1 MKKMVDIKLEGE
13 WFLIEKKVLFWAT
26 QPHPDYVN
34 LALEVWDDVVTERL
48 PHAIIEYPWEY
59 DIMWIWAKVFL
70 WKDNKLNYLLNI
82 DWKKI
87 WIIQTPKILEED
99 EVTGM
104 DWWLYLDD
112 AVEKRLDQLE
122 MVGKKLKLV
131 VSDWQLEIEEKWDN
145 ANEET
150 TTKVKE
156 SWDEDE
162 E

>member
-1 MKKMVDIKLEGE
+1 MVDIRLEWE

-34 LALEVWDDVVTERL
+34 LALEVWEDVVTERL

-87 WIIQTPKILEED
+87 GIIQTPKILEED

-122 MVGKKLKLV
+122 MVWKKLKLV

-145 ANEET
+145 ANDEPTEKTKASAEE
-150 TTKVKE
+150 
-156 SWDEDE
+156 E
-162 E
+162 EE

>member
-1 MKKMVDIKLEGE
+1 MVDIKLEWE

-34 LALEVWDDVVTERL
+34 LALEVWEDVVTERL
-48 PHAIIEYPWEY
+48 PHAIIEYPGEY

-82 DWKKI
+82 NWKKI

-99 EVTGM
+99 EVTWM

-122 MVGKKLKLV
+122 MVWKKLKLV

-145 ANEET
+145 ANDEPTEKAKKEEN
-150 TTKVKE
+150 
-156 SWDEDE
+156 EDE

>member
-1 MKKMVDIKLEGE
+1 MVDIKLEWE

-122 MVGKKLKLV
+122 MVWKKLKLV
-131 VSDWQLEIEEKWDN
+131 VADWQLEIEEKWDN
-145 ANEET
+145 ANDEPAEKAKPSEIEE
-150 TTKVKE
+150 E
-156 SWDEDE
+156 
-162 E
+162 

>member
-1 MKKMVDIKLEGE
+1 MIDIKLEWE

-34 LALEVWDDVVTERL
+34 LALEVWEDVVTERL

-59 DIMWIWAKVFL
+59 DIMWVWAKVFL

-82 DWKKI
+82 NWKKI

-99 EVTGM
+99 EVTWM
-104 DWWLYLDD
+104 DCWLYLDD

-131 VSDWQLEIEEKWDN
+131 VDGWNLVIEEKWDN
-145 ANEET
+145 ANDEAAE
-150 TTKVKE
+150 KMK
-156 SWDEDE
+156 DEDRDE
-162 E
+162 D

>member
-1 MKKMVDIKLEGE
+1 MVDIKLEGE

-34 LALEVWDDVVTERL
+34 LALEVWEDVVTERL
-48 PHAIIEYPWEY
+48 PHAIIEYPGEY

-82 DWKKI
+82 GWKKI

-99 EVTGM
+99 EVTWM
-104 DWWLYLDD
+104 DWRLYLDD

-122 MVGKKLKLV
+122 MVWKKLKLV

-145 ANEET
+145 ASDEPTEKAT
-150 TTKVKE
+150 ASAE
-156 SWDEDE
+156 EDE

>member
-1 MKKMVDIKLEGE
+1 MVDIKLEWE

-26 QPHPDYVN
+26 QPHQDYVN
-34 LALEVWDDVVTERL
+34 LALEVWEDVVTERL
-48 PHAIIEYPWEY
+48 PHAIIEYPGEY
-59 DIMWIWAKVFL
+59 DIMWVWAKVFL

-82 DWKKI
+82 NWKKI

-104 DWWLYLDD
+104 DRWLYLDD

-122 MVGKKLKLV
+122 MVWKKLKLV

-145 ANEET
+145 AN
-150 TTKVKE
+150 
-156 SWDEDE
+156 DEPSDKSKNSEANDE

>member
-1 MKKMVDIKLEGE
+1 MVDIKLEWE

-26 QPHPDYVN
+26 QPHQDYVN
-34 LALEVWDDVVTERL
+34 LALEVWEDVVTERL
-48 PHAIIEYPWEY
+48 PHAIIEYPGEY
-59 DIMWIWAKVFL
+59 DIMWVWAKVFL

-82 DWKKI
+82 NWKKI

-104 DWWLYLDD
+104 DRWLYLDD

-145 ANEET
+145 AN
-150 TTKVKE
+150 
-156 SWDEDE
+156 DEPSDKSNNSEANDE

>member
-1 MKKMVDIKLEGE
+1 MVDIKLEGE

-34 LALEVWDDVVTERL
+34 LALEVWEDVVTERL

-59 DIMWIWAKVFL
+59 DIMGVWAKVFL

-82 DWKKI
+82 NWKKI
-87 WIIQTPKILEED
+87 GIIQTPKILEED

-122 MVGKKLKLV
+122 MVWKKLKLV
-131 VSDWQLEIEEKWDN
+131 VENWQLEIEEKWDN
-145 ANEET
+145 AN
-150 TTKVKE
+150 
-156 SWDEDE
+156 DEPTDKSNNSEVENDE

>member
-1 MKKMVDIKLEGE
+1 MVDIKLEGE

-34 LALEVWDDVVTERL
+34 LALEVWEDVVTERL

-59 DIMWIWAKVFL
+59 DIMWVWAKVFL

-82 DWKKI
+82 NWKKI

-99 EVTGM
+99 EVTWM

-122 MVGKKLKLV
+122 MVWKKLKLV
-131 VSDWQLEIEEKWDN
+131 VEDWQLEIEEKGDN
-145 ANEET
+145 AND
-150 TTKVKE
+150 E
-156 SWDEDE
+156 STDKLKSSEDEDE

>member
-1 MKKMVDIKLEGE
+1 MVDIKLEWE

-34 LALEVWDDVVTERL
+34 LALEVWEDVVTERL

-59 DIMWIWAKVFL
+59 DIMWVWAKVFL

-82 DWKKI
+82 NWKKI
-87 WIIQTPKILEED
+87 GIIQTPKILEED
-99 EVTGM
+99 EVTWM

-112 AVEKRLDQLE
+112 SVEKRLDQLE

-131 VSDWQLEIEEKWDN
+131 VTDWKLEIEEKWDN
-145 ANEET
+145 ANDEPTEK
-150 TTKVKE
+150 TKK
-156 SWDEDE
+156 DEDSDE

>member
-1 MKKMVDIKLEGE
+1 MVDIKLEWE

-34 LALEVWDDVVTERL
+34 LASEVWEDVVTERL

-59 DIMWIWAKVFL
+59 DIMWVWAKVFL

-82 DWKKI
+82 NWKKI
-87 WIIQTPKILEED
+87 GIIQTPKILEED
-99 EVTGM
+99 EVTWM

-122 MVGKKLKLV
+122 MVWKKLKLLV
-131 VSDWQLEIEEKWDN
+131 QDWQLEVEEKWDN
-145 ANEET
+145 ANDEPTE
-150 TTKVKE
+150 KINK
-156 SWDEDE
+156 DEDSDDE
-162 E
+162 

>member
-1 MKKMVDIKLEGE
+1 MVDIKLEWE

-34 LALEVWDDVVTERL
+34 LALEVWEDVVTERL

-122 MVGKKLKLV
+122 MVWKKLKLV
-131 VSDWQLEIEEKWDN
+131 VEDWQLEIEEKWDN
-145 ANEET
+145 ASDET
-150 TTKVKE
+150 VNKVEKE
-156 SWDEDE
+156 EDE

>member
-1 MKKMVDIKLEGE
+1 M
-13 WFLIEKKVLFWAT
+13 
-26 QPHPDYVN
+26 
-34 LALEVWDDVVTERL
+34 
-48 PHAIIEYPWEY
+48 
-59 DIMWIWAKVFL
+59 
-70 WKDNKLNYLLNI
+70 
-82 DWKKI
+82 
-87 WIIQTPKILEED
+87 EED

-145 ANEET
+145 ASEET

>member
-1 MKKMVDIKLEGE
+1 MVDIRLEWE

-122 MVGKKLKLV
+122 MVWKKLKLV
-131 VSDWQLEIEEKWDN
+131 VEDWQLEIEEKWDN
-145 ANEET
+145 ASDET
-150 TTKVKE
+150 VNKVEKE
-156 SWDEDE
+156 EDE

>member
-1 MKKMVDIKLEGE
+1 MVDIKLEWE

-34 LALEVWDDVVTERL
+34 LALEVWEDVVTERL

-145 ANEET
+145 ASEET

>member
-1 MKKMVDIKLEGE
+1 MVDIKLEGE

-34 LALEVWDDVVTERL
+34 LALEVWEDVVTERL

-59 DIMWIWAKVFL
+59 DIMWVWAKAFL

-82 DWKKI
+82 NWKKI

-104 DWWLYLDD
+104 DRWLYLDD

-145 ANEET
+145 ASDEPPE
-150 TTKVKE
+150 KAKSSE
-156 SWDEDE
+156 EDE

>member
-1 MKKMVDIKLEGE
+1 MVDIKLEWE

-145 ANEET
+145 ASDET
-150 TTKVKE
+150 AEKAKVQSE
-156 SWDEDE
+156 EDE

>member
-1 MKKMVDIKLEGE
+1 MVDIKLEGE

-34 LALEVWDDVVTERL
+34 LALEVWEDVVTERL

-145 ANEET
+145 ASEET

>member
-1 MKKMVDIKLEGE
+1 MVDIKLEWE

-87 WIIQTPKILEED
+87 GIIQTPKILEED
-99 EVTGM
+99 EVTWM

-122 MVGKKLKLV
+122 MVWKKLKLV
-131 VSDWQLEIEEKWDN
+131 VADWQLEIEEKWDN
-145 ANEET
+145 ASDEPSD
-150 TTKVKE
+150 KIKE
-156 SWDEDE
+156 SDE

>member
-1 MKKMVDIKLEGE
+1 MVDIKLEWE

-145 ANEET
+145 ASDESTE
-150 TTKVKE
+150 KVKVQ
-156 SWDEDE
+156 EDE

>member
-1 MKKMVDIKLEGE
+1 MVDIKLEWE

-34 LALEVWDDVVTERL
+34 LALEVWEDVVTERL
-48 PHAIIEYPWEY
+48 PHAIIEYPGEY

-82 DWKKI
+82 NWKKI
-87 WIIQTPKILEED
+87 GIIQTPKILEED
-99 EVTGM
+99 EVTWM

-131 VSDWQLEIEEKWDN
+131 VADWQLEIEEKWDN
-145 ANEET
+145 ASDEPT
-150 TTKVKE
+150 E
-156 SWDEDE
+156 SSKKSDDE
-162 E
+162 EE

>member
-1 MKKMVDIKLEGE
+1 MVDIKLEWE

-34 LALEVWDDVVTERL
+34 LALEVWEDVVTERL
-48 PHAIIEYPWEY
+48 PHAIIEYPGEY

-82 DWKKI
+82 GWKKI

-131 VSDWQLEIEEKWDN
+131 VDGWNLVIEEKWDN
-145 ANEET
+145 ANDEPTVEK
-150 TTKVKE
+150 TKNSDPE
-156 SWDEDE
+156 EDE

>member
-1 MKKMVDIKLEGE
+1 
-13 WFLIEKKVLFWAT
+13 
-26 QPHPDYVN
+26 
-34 LALEVWDDVVTERL
+34 
-48 PHAIIEYPWEY
+48 
-59 DIMWIWAKVFL
+59 
-70 WKDNKLNYLLNI
+70 
-82 DWKKI
+82 
-87 WIIQTPKILEED
+87 
-99 EVTGM
+99 
-104 DWWLYLDD
+104 LYLDD

-145 ANEET
+145 ASEET

>member
-1 MKKMVDIKLEGE
+1 MVDIKLEWE

-34 LALEVWDDVVTERL
+34 LALEVWEDVVTERL

-59 DIMWIWAKVFL
+59 DIMWVWAKVFL

-82 DWKKI
+82 NWKKI

-99 EVTGM
+99 EVTWM
-104 DWWLYLDD
+104 DWWLYLDY

-122 MVGKKLKLV
+122 MVGKKLKLIV
-131 VSDWQLEIEEKWDN
+131 QDWQLEIEEKWDN
-145 ANEET
+145 ASDEPAE
-150 TTKVKE
+150 KVKE
-156 SWDEDE
+156 SDE

>member
-1 MKKMVDIKLEGE
+1 MVDIKLEWE

-34 LALEVWDDVVTERL
+34 LALEVWEDVVTERL

-82 DWKKI
+82 WWKKI

-122 MVGKKLKLV
+122 MVWKKLKLV
-131 VSDWQLEIEEKWDN
+131 VENWQLEIEEKWDN
-145 ANEET
+145 ASDEPAE
-150 TTKVKE
+150 KAKASVE
-156 SWDEDE
+156 EDE

>member
-1 MKKMVDIKLEGE
+1 MVDIKLEWE

-59 DIMWIWAKVFL
+59 DIMWVWAKVFL

-82 DWKKI
+82 NWKKI
-87 WIIQTPKILEED
+87 GIIQTPKILEED
-99 EVTGM
+99 EVTWM

-122 MVGKKLKLV
+122 MVWKKLKLLV
-131 VSDWQLEIEEKWDN
+131 QDWQLEVEEKWDN
-145 ANEET
+145 ANDEPTE
-150 TTKVKE
+150 KINK
-156 SWDEDE
+156 DEDSDDE
-162 E
+162 

>member
-1 MKKMVDIKLEGE
+1 MVDIKLEWE

-59 DIMWIWAKVFL
+59 DIMWVWAKVFL

-82 DWKKI
+82 NWKKI

-99 EVTGM
+99 EVTWM

-122 MVGKKLKLV
+122 MVWKKLKLV

-145 ANEET
+145 ANDEPTEKAKKEEN
-150 TTKVKE
+150 
-156 SWDEDE
+156 EDE

>member
-1 MKKMVDIKLEGE
+1 MVDIKLEWE

-59 DIMWIWAKVFL
+59 DIMWVWAKVFL

-82 DWKKI
+82 NWKKI
-87 WIIQTPKILEED
+87 GIIQTPKILEED
-99 EVTGM
+99 EVTWM

-122 MVGKKLKLV
+122 MVWKKLKLLV
-131 VSDWQLEIEEKWDN
+131 QDWQLEVEEKWDN
-145 ANEET
+145 ANDEPTEKT
-150 TTKVKE
+150 NK
-156 SWDEDE
+156 DEDSDDE
-162 E
+162 Y

>member
-1 MKKMVDIKLEGE
+1 MVDIKLEWE

-59 DIMWIWAKVFL
+59 DIMWVWAKVFL

-82 DWKKI
+82 NWKKI
-87 WIIQTPKILEED
+87 GIIQTPKILEED
-99 EVTGM
+99 EVTWM

-122 MVGKKLKLV
+122 MVWKKLKLLV
-131 VSDWQLEIEEKWDN
+131 QDWQLEVEEKWDN
-145 ANEET
+145 ANDEPTEKT
-150 TTKVKE
+150 NK
-156 SWDEDE
+156 DEDSDDE
-162 E
+162 

>member
-59 DIMWIWAKVFL
+59 DIMWVWAKVFL

-99 EVTGM
+99 EVTWM
-104 DWWLYLDD
+104 DRRLYLDD

-122 MVGKKLKLV
+122 MVWKKLKLV
-131 VSDWQLEIEEKWDN
+131 VEDWQLEIEEKWDN
-145 ANEET
+145 ASDET
-150 TTKVKE
+150 VNKVEKE
-156 SWDEDE
+156 EDE

>member
-1 MKKMVDIKLEGE
+1 MVDIKLEWE

-34 LALEVWDDVVTERL
+34 LALEAWDDVVTERL

-59 DIMWIWAKVFL
+59 DIMWVWAKVFL

-82 DWKKI
+82 NWKKI
-87 WIIQTPKILEED
+87 GIIQTPKILEED
-99 EVTGM
+99 EVTWM

-122 MVGKKLKLV
+122 MVWKKLKLLV
-131 VSDWQLEIEEKWDN
+131 QDWQLEIEEKWDN
-145 ANEET
+145 ANDEPTEKT
-150 TTKVKE
+150 NK
-156 SWDEDE
+156 DEDSDDE
-162 E
+162 

>member
-1 MKKMVDIKLEGE
+1 M
-13 WFLIEKKVLFWAT
+13 FWAT

-34 LALEVWDDVVTERL
+34 LSLEVWEDVVTERL

-59 DIMWIWAKVFL
+59 DIMWVWAKVFL

-82 DWKKI
+82 NWKKI

-104 DWWLYLDD
+104 DWRLYLDD

-145 ANEET
+145 ASDEPTEKAKT
-150 TTKVKE
+150 SE
-156 SWDEDE
+156 EDE

>member
-1 MKKMVDIKLEGE
+1 MVDIKLEWE

-34 LALEVWDDVVTERL
+34 LALEAWDDVVTERL

-59 DIMWIWAKVFL
+59 DIMWIWAKVLL

-87 WIIQTPKILEED
+87 GIIQTPKILEED

-122 MVGKKLKLV
+122 MVWKKLKLV

-145 ANEET
+145 ANDEPTE
-150 TTKVKE
+150 KAKSSE
-156 SWDEDE
+156 EDE

>member
-1 MKKMVDIKLEGE
+1 MVDIKLEGE

-104 DWWLYLDD
+104 DRWLYLDD

-131 VSDWQLEIEEKWDN
+131 VEDWQLEIEEKWDN
-145 ANEET
+145 ASEET
-150 TTKVKE
+150 VNKVKE